1 MDHLELLDG
10 GLFAESS
17 LLDDIPAQKPRSAD
31 LADLPM
37 SAAGGMPVPMWR
49 SIRRSSAPNGKRYGS
64 RLGYRSHR
72 SRRTPSG
79 IWGGC

>member
-37 SAAGGMPVPMWR
+37 SAAGGMPVP
-49 SIRRSSAPNGKRYGS
+49 IALKVDVGQIG
-64 RLGYRSHR
+64 
-72 SRRTPSG
+72 
-79 IWGGC
+79 

>member
-10 GLFAESS
+10 GLFAESN

-37 SAAGGMPVPMWR
+37 SAAGGMPVPIALKVDVGQIVRMGNDLLQE
-49 SIRRSSAPNGKRYGS
+49 RRRGK
-64 RLGYRSHR
+64 GYLAL
-72 SRRTPSG
+72 
-79 IWGGC
+79 